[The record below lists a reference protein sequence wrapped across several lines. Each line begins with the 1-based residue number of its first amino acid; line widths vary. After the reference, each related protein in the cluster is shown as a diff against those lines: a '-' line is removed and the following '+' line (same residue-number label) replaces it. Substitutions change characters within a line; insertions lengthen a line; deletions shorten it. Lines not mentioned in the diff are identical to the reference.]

1 MDTRPNKFKGGY
13 PTHRTSERPNKRSPM
28 EPHAVALLQSLRALT
43 KGSTRSPDLQC
54 RTEVLERIRNTEEEF
69 SNSPGL
75 KIPPKFTDG
84 MSPPRTSVSP
94 RRSVSPQPIHLTT
107 SPSGAKFVIRPDQ
120 PLPVHFDP
128 YNAEARKERLKNV
141 LSRAKESP
149 EQRVERKKRELLS
162 RQEVPRPPARTVSK
176 NHVPSCAYSQ
186 IASQQPRT
194 KAIELETIRQRRIS
208 LRSTI
213 HDTDLLHSILPTL
226 TAHNGDT
233 QNQPPPS
240 EAEFTQPQQENVK
253 PPPPE
258 DPKLLEPRTPQQD
271 EPIQPQ
277 SQPEPVNPPPQQ
289 ESVNQE
295 PEPVQQQDESAPQQE
310 QDPTPVKEQD
320 EVKQE
325 QEATQPPQQR
335 QDPAPQQQEDP
346 TPAPQQEPAQV
357 KEQDAAQP
365 QEPTPAPQQQEPAP
379 VKEQEATQ
387 PPQQE
392 PAPTPQQQEEPVPA
406 PQQQEPVLAQQQQ
419 EEPA

>member
-28 EPHAVALLQSLRALT
+28 EPHAVTLLQSLRALT

-75 KIPPKFTDG
+75 KIPPKFTEG

-176 NHVPSCAYSQ
+176 NHVRSCAYSQ

-226 TAHNGDT
+226 TAHNSDT
-233 QNQPPPS
+233 QNMPPPS
-240 EAEFTQPQQENVK
+240 EAELTHPQQENVK
-253 PPPPE
+253 RSPPE
-258 DPKLLEPRTPQQD
+258 DPKLLEPRTSQQE

-277 SQPEPVNPPPQQ
+277 SQPEPDNPPPQQ
-289 ESVNQE
+289 KSVNQE
-295 PEPVQQQDESAPQQE
+295 PEPVQQQDESAP
-310 QDPTPVKEQD
+310 VKEQD

-325 QEATQPPQQR
+325 QEVTQPLQQ
-335 QDPAPQQQEDP
+335 QPAP
-346 TPAPQQEPAQV
+346 AP
-357 KEQDAAQP
+357 
-365 QEPTPAPQQQEPAP
+365 PQQQEPAP
-379 VKEQEATQ
+379 
-387 PPQQE
+387 
-392 PAPTPQQQEEPVPA
+392 
-406 PQQQEPVLAQQQQ
+406 
-419 EEPA
+419 